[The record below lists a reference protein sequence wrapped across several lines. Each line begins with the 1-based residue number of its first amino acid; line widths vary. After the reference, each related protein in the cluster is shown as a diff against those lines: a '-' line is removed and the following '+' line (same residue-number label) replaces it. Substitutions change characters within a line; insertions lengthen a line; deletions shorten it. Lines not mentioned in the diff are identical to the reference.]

1 MVHRIERPLIG
12 FFTGFLLFST
22 NIPDGVC
29 LLPVYL
35 GRGLALVVALRL
47 ILDAGPQPPALELIT
62 LLLFLT
68 SVLSQQVLQ

>member
-1 MVHRIERPLIG
+1 
-12 FFTGFLLFST
+12 
-22 NIPDGVC
+22 
-29 LLPVYL
+29 
-35 GRGLALVVALRL
+35 LRR

>member
-1 MVHRIERPLIG
+1 M
-12 FFTGFLLFST
+12 
-22 NIPDGVC
+22 
-29 LLPVYL
+29 PVYL
-35 GRGLALVVALRL
+35 GRGLALVVALRR